1 MIYDSTVG
9 AFVTPDLF
17 SGGAPSP
24 AIAPIGTKSKQPDF
38 FRTKGDGPSR
48 VAEVR
53 SSNMRRMLSTA
64 QVPAERAG
72 LFADE
77 TRMKA
82 ARAADFA
89 RWQSLGSPGD
99 FDTWVGEMYAAETG
113 RKSLGAAT
121 RTLRTINAGMSGTDS
136 KDYSLGSDFN
146 QYGALVLPQMAT
158 NVASQLL
165 GGKDREARA
174 LERYAMMRSKA
185 PEPLGAVGTMKAV
198 GKMAGTKEGL
208 LTLARGMVDPDNML
222 MNAAALFPVAGLV
235 GKGAGALAKGAEA
248 ASKAAVVA
256 ENAPRLA
263 SGLKMAQR
271 AGSLAEKASSGT
283 IANIAADASLGGTLN
298 ALQQD
303 QNTWDDFQA
312 GALPGAVMGLG
323 SSVLGKVGSRIGDR
337 IAKTADAG
345 VRQVKLHP
353 LQDQINLLRKEKGT
367 LESPL
372 PEEALTA
379 EDLHPI
385 AAKFLGSH
393 KIAPENRTAVQQFV
407 KDYGHLFVPDI
418 AKFGGDIGHE
428 TQVVT
433 KALDDMTK
441 TKSAASS
448 ATPAVKDLPAKIE
461 AARQSLPTTKE
472 GEDVWL
478 SSGTKKQ
485 QDDKLVK
492 AARSYRFLREHG
504 AIEPNPRFEGK
515 TEVDLLAERLKQIQK
530 ETDEAKAIEATSK
543 EQQDLKDELLEEN
556 RFRSEA
562 LRKEIDWA
570 EKKEQTLSD
579 INFAGTVQMKH
590 GVPGRI
596 LDEFKSM
603 PVEHQGI
610 FLRDIDEMGSAG
622 DYVRTAFEELFDDLR
637 RIAGT
642 SGYDPKR
649 LRSKIEEAVDI
660 IKKSYGKPSE
670 GLNGTVGGSPTGRAA
685 GTGQQA
691 AEGVYRDVPQGQGFA
706 PMSQAVGGQGQ
717 QVIGYSDPSAS
728 ISPSATAIEGSAPG
742 QIGYDPSRAGG
753 QINLPD
759 QSTGMPPIA
768 MRDEPIGSR
777 NELLDH
783 QDERRQ
789 EIAAIRERQTVQKSE
804 EEIAKILYDEIL
816 KDPSKAELFG
826 IDRDL
831 AIEASEPDSRFKA
844 DLKAQLVDVSKAVKA
859 KGLPKGFF

>member
-9 AFVTPDLF
+9 AFVPPDLF
-17 SGGAPSP
+17 SGGATPP
-24 AIAPIGTKSKQPDF
+24 AIAPIGTESKQPDF

-72 LFADE
+72 LLADE
-77 TRMKA
+77 TRLKA

-99 FDTWVGEMYAAETG
+99 FDTWVGEKYAAETG
-113 RKSLGAAT
+113 RKSPGSAT

-136 KDYSLGSDFN
+136 KDYSLSSDFN

-174 LERYAMMRSKA
+174 LERYAMMRSKT

-198 GKMAGTKEGL
+198 GKMASTKEGL

-222 MNAAALFPVAGLV
+222 MNAAALVPVAGLV

-263 SGLKMAQR
+263 SGLKAAQR

-283 IANIAADASLGGTLN
+283 IANIAADAALGGSLN

-323 SSVLGKVGSRIGDR
+323 SSALGKVGSRIGDR

-353 LQDQINLLRKEKGT
+353 IQDQINLLRKEKGT

-372 PEEALTA
+372 PNEALTA

-385 AAKFLGSH
+385 ATKFLGSH

-441 TKSAASS
+441 TKAGDGTPGSSSVVRKGKQYTQTDVDQALSNYIPLSVGPDQIPEFLAAGKKGLLKTHYDLKRMKEQGL
-448 ATPAVKDLPAKIE
+448 TPTGGGEIPIHPELDNVNALTQQVE
-461 AARQSLPTTKE
+461 AARAKKQSELDKKIADAATDAERSRLQEERRLNDENAKAQKDELEREGKIKE
-472 GEDVWL
+472 LSVKSRLAARGEDVIPGSL
-478 SSGTKKQ
+478 NAYLGKLKPEELGLIM
-485 QDDKLVK
+485 DDELVGGGRFEDLMPVMADKLGPEFDELK
-492 AARSYRFLREHG
+492 NLRLATQGNEKLWAEGAKTLLGHSQARLDASNSAAQKVLDSANESQAIREG
-504 AIEPNPRFEGK
+504 VAS
-515 TEVDLLAERLKQIQK
+515 
-530 ETDEAKAIEATSK
+530 TDEAAATADANAEMARKRAEEKSATDEEQFLKASDDEAEAAFQDVISK
-543 EQQDLKDELLEEN
+543 YPERAELLGISKSN
-556 RFRSEA
+556 VAAANNPDSHFNKGA
-562 LRKEIDWA
+562 KA
-570 EKKEQTLSD
+570 
-579 INFAGTVQMKH
+579 
-590 GVPGRI
+590 RI
-596 LDEFKSM
+596 QAQIKD
-603 PVEHQGI
+603 
-610 FLRDIDEMGSAG
+610 A
-622 DYVRTAFEELFDDLR
+622 VRVA
-637 RIAGT
+637 
-642 SGYDPKR
+642 
-649 LRSKIEEAVDI
+649 
-660 IKKSYGKPSE
+660 
-670 GLNGTVGGSPTGRAA
+670 
-685 GTGQQA
+685 
-691 AEGVYRDVPQGQGFA
+691 
-706 PMSQAVGGQGQ
+706 
-717 QVIGYSDPSAS
+717 
-728 ISPSATAIEGSAPG
+728 
-742 QIGYDPSRAGG
+742 
-753 QINLPD
+753 
-759 QSTGMPPIA
+759 
-768 MRDEPIGSR
+768 
-777 NELLDH
+777 
-783 QDERRQ
+783 
-789 EIAAIRERQTVQKSE
+789 RER
-804 EEIAKILYDEIL
+804 
-816 KDPSKAELFG
+816 
-826 IDRDL
+826 
-831 AIEASEPDSRFKA
+831 
-844 DLKAQLVDVSKAVKA
+844 
-859 KGLPKGFF
+859 GLPKGFF